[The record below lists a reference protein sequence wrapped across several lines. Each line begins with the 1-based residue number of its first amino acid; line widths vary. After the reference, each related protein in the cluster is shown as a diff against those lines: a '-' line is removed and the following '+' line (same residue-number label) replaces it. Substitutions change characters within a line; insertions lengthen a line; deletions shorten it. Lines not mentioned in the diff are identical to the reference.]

1 MDHLLIKCNLC
12 HVTDVAPVQLSGD
25 KLQIC
30 FGKNLHKDCEHGV
43 NSMQT
48 SLTSRSMPTP
58 GSTKLYCKGKLSIKR
73 PMSGGNG
80 GGEGGGEAH

>member
-1 MDHLLIKCNLC
+1 M
-12 HVTDVAPVQLSGD
+12 TELSGGH
-25 KLQIC
+25 LQIT

-43 NSMQT
+43 NAMQT
-48 SLTSRSMPTP
+48 SLTSRSMPAP